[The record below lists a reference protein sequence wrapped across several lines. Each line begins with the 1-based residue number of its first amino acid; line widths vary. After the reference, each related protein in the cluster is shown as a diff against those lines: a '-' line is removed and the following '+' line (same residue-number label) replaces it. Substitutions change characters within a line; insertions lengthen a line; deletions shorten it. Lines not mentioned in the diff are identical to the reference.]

1 MNLKQIKIECLN
13 RNITMTE
20 LAKKLNISRV
30 WLYNRIQKQDE
41 ETLIKIKIFLILPLL
56 NNNTLLSICINL
68 YK

>member
-20 LAKKLNISRV
+20 LAKKLNVSRV

-41 ETLIKIKIFLILPLL
+41 ETLIKIKNIFDSAVI
-56 NNNTLLSICINL
+56 
-68 YK
+68 K

>member
-1 MNLKQIKIECLN
+1 MIIVFRRDIVNLKQIKIECLN

-41 ETLIKIKIFLILPLL
+41 ETLIKIKNIFDSAVI
-56 NNNTLLSICINL
+56 
-68 YK
+68 K